1 MVLLH
6 FIIHIQKRIKKPNKE
21 EKEANKTN
29 NPNAHTESK
38 KKKKKT
44 KKQTRNV
51 LRSGITSSTTTT
63 NDNTT
68 SSNNIKEEQQQQ
80 QQRVVVWCACVTNQ
94 VQTRARLIKQIER
107 RKYQIYLREYGVCS
121 LQYTHTITILEKAL
135 ALQHRK

>member
-21 EKEANKTN
+21 EEEANKTN
-29 NPNAHTESK
+29 NPNAHTESQ

-63 NDNTT
+63 NDNT
-68 SSNNIKEEQQQQ
+68 SSNNNIKEEQQ

-121 LQYTHTITILEKAL
+121 LQYTHTITILGKAL
-135 ALQHRK
+135 ALQYRK

>member
-6 FIIHIQKRIKKPNKE
+6 FIIHIQKRIKKPNE
-21 EKEANKTN
+21 EEEEANKTN
-29 NPNAHTESK
+29 NPNAHTESQ

-63 NDNTT
+63 NDNT
-68 SSNNIKEEQQQQ
+68 SSNNNIKEEQQ

-135 ALQHRK
+135 ALQYRK